1 MHRDV
6 DHSVASY
13 TCWGHVQVTVDK
25 WTLLVHSVS
34 FVQPSQHQAMAT
46 RASQLQLDVFLLDFG
61 SWAVVFP
68 LAWFS
73 LHVVELNT
81 ERRLRA
87 LIKQVLAQKIIDED
101 FGGIAEA
108 DILIY
113 LVARRASK
121 FQTQM
126 WTSRHVNKKYNF
138 FFLELNLAIKFYI
151 KIEEDLIT
159 SKFKKCYKK

>member
-1 MHRDV
+1 
-6 DHSVASY
+6 
-13 TCWGHVQVTVDK
+13 
-25 WTLLVHSVS
+25 
-34 FVQPSQHQAMAT
+34 MAT

-87 LIKQVLAQKIIDED
+87 LIKWVLAQKIIDED

-113 LVARRASK
+113 LVARRANK
-121 FQTQM
+121 FQ
-126 WTSRHVNKKYNF
+126 S
-138 FFLELNLAIKFYI
+138 
-151 KIEEDLIT
+151 
-159 SKFKKCYKK
+159 